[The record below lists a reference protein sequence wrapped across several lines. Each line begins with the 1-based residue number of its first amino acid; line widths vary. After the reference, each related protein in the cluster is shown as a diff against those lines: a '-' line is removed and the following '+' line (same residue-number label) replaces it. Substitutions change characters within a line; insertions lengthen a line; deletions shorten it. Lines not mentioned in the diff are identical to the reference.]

1 MLSPPAFVRV
11 TVDGARLS
19 DWDAF
24 HTVFAETFGFPSFY
38 GRNMNAWIDC
48 MSSLD
53 SPEERMSSIHAPE
66 GGIVLLEVLHV
77 EEFAHAQRELYDA
90 LVGASAF
97 VNYRKVQVGE
107 PPVLALAFSQYA
119 RI

>member
-1 MLSPPAFVRV
+1 MLKPPPFTRV
-11 TVDGARLS
+11 TVDGTGFS

-24 HTVFAETFGFPSFY
+24 HTIFAETFGFPGSY

-53 SPEERMSSIHAPE
+53 APEHQMSTIHAPE

-77 EEFAHAQRELYDA
+77 EELAATQRELYDA

-97 VNYRKVQVGE
+97 VNLSKSGKRRAAGSR
-107 PPVLALAFSQYA
+107 AFLSP
-119 RI
+119 